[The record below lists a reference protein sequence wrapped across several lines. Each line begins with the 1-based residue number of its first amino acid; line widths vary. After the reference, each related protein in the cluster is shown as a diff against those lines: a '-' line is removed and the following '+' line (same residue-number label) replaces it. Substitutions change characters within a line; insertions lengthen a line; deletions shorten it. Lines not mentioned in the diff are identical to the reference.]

1 VEGKNMPEV
10 ALALGGGGV
19 KGIVHVGVIRRLQ
32 ELGISIKA
40 IAGTSVG
47 GIIGAVVA
55 KGYSPDEIEEHLL
68 NLNQNDL
75 FRFSFSSSPN
85 VLEFSG
91 VAKVLVEM
99 LGESRFDDLKIPFA
113 CTAVDMNTDQEV
125 IISSGKLIDAVL
137 GTIAIPGIFPPKELG
152 DAILIDGAILDPVP
166 VAVARWLAPSLPVVA
181 VVLSPSPEGWSHMP
195 SPSIENVTSIP
206 QPILDTFSHLKIAQ
220 AMTIFTRSIDIS
232 SRMVTELRLQI
243 DKPEVIIRPKIDKY
257 SILDKVDTEEIIQL
271 GEEAADEAM
280 EDINRALDWPNSIT
294 RRFRKIPVP
303 AKMLDTETQ
312 EEDLI
317 ENE

>member
-1 VEGKNMPEV
+1 
-10 ALALGGGGV
+10 
-19 KGIVHVGVIRRLQ
+19 
-32 ELGISIKA
+32 
-40 IAGTSVG
+40 
-47 GIIGAVVA
+47 
-55 KGYSPDEIEEHLL
+55 
-68 NLNQNDL
+68 
-75 FRFSFSSSPN
+75 
-85 VLEFSG
+85 
-91 VAKVLVEM
+91 
-99 LGESRFDDLKIPFA
+99 
-113 CTAVDMNTDQEV
+113 
-125 IISSGKLIDAVL
+125 
-137 GTIAIPGIFPPKELG
+137 
-152 DAILIDGAILDPVP
+152 
-166 VAVARWLAPSLPVVA
+166 
-181 VVLSPSPEGWSHMP
+181 MP